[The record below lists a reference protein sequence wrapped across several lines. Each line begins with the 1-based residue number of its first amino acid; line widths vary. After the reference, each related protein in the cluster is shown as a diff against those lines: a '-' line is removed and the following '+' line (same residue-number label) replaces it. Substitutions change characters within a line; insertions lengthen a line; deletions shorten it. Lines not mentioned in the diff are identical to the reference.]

1 MSQGKRSRDDT
12 APETCDASRAQFL
25 GRLRQYTQRLSRHL
39 NCLLKRAAAGW
50 VMFGWSQNTTPVDWR
65 FFSCMRDARRTAVD
79 HLTSAGTYKTPKGN

>member
-50 VMFGWSQNTTPVDWR
+50 VMFGWSQNATPVDWT
-65 FFSCMRDARRTAVD
+65 FFLV
-79 HLTSAGTYKTPKGN
+79 